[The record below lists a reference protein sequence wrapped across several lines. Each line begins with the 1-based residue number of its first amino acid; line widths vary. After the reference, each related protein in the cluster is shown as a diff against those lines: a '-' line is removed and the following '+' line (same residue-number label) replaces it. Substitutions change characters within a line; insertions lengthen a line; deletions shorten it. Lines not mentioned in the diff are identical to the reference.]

1 MNRKR
6 IAFIV
11 SAIIGIVIV
20 LLAVLMVVPGII
32 QNSELNQNYSQIV
45 PGIMQNS
52 GLNQIST
59 DQTYRLVST
68 QVQGT
73 GSIVAEINSVLGI
86 YYLLPNINIWFQTGV
101 YTTNYGFYPVS
112 YFLPMMNQSNA
123 TINTD
128 VVKSSMASN
137 AIGVASDF
145 LKNRLGQNYYDKYV
159 HPLPEVLMFNSNVS
173 IVYFSYNIPIANSII
188 ISNEIAQNSGIVIVN
203 NTIEDSITVP
213 VYNNGSV
220 ILNTN
225 NSAIL
230 YSGPMR
236 PYYISISPDYAI
248 KIAKRFGLYADVYN
262 TTYLTSLNYFV
273 KTGNNYTDISPLS
286 FVWVVYV
293 EGKNMGNCLN
303 PNFEKSI
310 YIDAESGNIIGR
322 FNSPGCASM

>member
-20 LLAVLMVVPGII
+20 LLAVLVVVPGII
-32 QNSELNQNYSQIV
+32 
-45 PGIMQNS
+45 QNS

-59 DQTYRLVST
+59 DHTYRLVST

-86 YYLLPNINIWFQTGV
+86 YYLLPNTNSWILSGDTS
-101 YTTNYGFYPVS
+101 TNYDLYPVS
-112 YFLPMMNQSNA
+112 YFLSFMNLNNA
-123 TINTD
+123 AINTNNSNF
-128 VVKSSMASN
+128 VKSSIASN
-137 AIGVASDF
+137 VIGIASDF
-145 LKNRLGQNYYDKYV
+145 LKNRLGQNYYDRYV
-159 HPLPEVLMFNSNVS
+159 HPLLEVPTYNSNIS

-203 NTIEDSITVP
+203 NTIEGSIIVP

-225 NSAIL
+225 NSVML
-230 YSGPMR
+230 YNGPMR
-236 PYYISISPDYAI
+236 PYYISVSPDYAI
-248 KIAKRFGLYADVYN
+248 KIAKRFGLYADGYN
-262 TTYLTSLNYFV
+262 TTYLASLNYVV
-273 KTGNNYTDISPLS
+273 KTGNNYTDISPMV

-303 PNFEKSI
+303 PNFEKGI

-322 FNSPGCASM
+322 FNGRGCGTA